1 MRIVRVDGRE
11 EDVGDPKIDEEP
23 EMGAGDGGVVGTSVD
38 VLTPLGRRDR
48 DPHRQG
54 VADPRALVWKMDAFP
69 SFAPSSSYE
78 LMRRL
83 LSQGSRRGARRARAP
98 LDPKLPAMRCGWM
111 DASHHR
117 CGITVRARRRAG
129 TTYEYRSTHCI
140 ESLEPHAAR
149 FSPVVEGPILSAIA
163 TAYRAVPLEELGHLV
178 EGLER
183 EKMRQ
188 LAGLQDRLAD
198 VEQRIRRM
206 VHANLETRDRLR
218 EALVLTMEHDLS
230 ERDALRAAL
239 MEARETQRST
249 GDPVLR
255 RRVLNA
261 LRSLAGRVQQLFAL
275 AAPVPGATR
284 RLVRLLTTTIALR
297 RIAPKL
303 TLAEITFPHG
313 VTTELLILTGPVWTT
328 QPQRLWAYT
337 QRQRGRER
345 KAIARELAAGRLK
358 SIGSREFTPDEVDSV
373 ALLHKYFEEVPA
385 LVSGPGETISALA
398 HRTGAEERELWHRV
412 MQGVL
417 GPARLDADGALVV
430 APGEACLE
438 QVFMEYARQQT
449 ARRAGWA
456 YDDTRAFEQQPLLS
470 TKQASVLKQM
480 LRRQAAAATYDL
492 VGRRYVNWQR
502 VTHEMERAGMPLTQS
517 SRQEAQ
523 NRAFADA
530 VLAAGF
536 PAAWIPCFHSARDL
550 VEHFRKQTQ
559 TLRGAMMLRS
569 ASERRLLVIPC
580 RAPRLSQHGRSTH
593 QLIYCPPE
601 VFSSV
606 DASVV
611 RSWMRGEHPIPEPP
625 GTRSSGG
632 GLAPSTRRARE

>member
-111 DASHHR
+111 DASYHR

-261 LRSLAGRVQQLFAL
+261 LRSLAGRVAQLFVL

-303 TLAEITFPHG
+303 ALAEITFPHG

-358 SIGSREFTPDEVDSV
+358 SIGSREFSPDEVDSV

-385 LVSGPGETISALA
+385 IVSGQGETISALA

-492 VGRRYVNWQR
+492 VGRRYLNWQR
-502 VTHEMERAGMPLTQS
+502 VTHEMDRAGVPLTQS

-530 VLAAGF
+530 VLVAGF

-611 RSWMRGEHPIPEPP
+611 KSWMRGEYPIPEPP
-625 GTRSSGG
+625 GTRSSGEG
-632 GLAPSTRRARE
+632 

>member
-11 EDVGDPKIDEEP
+11 EDLGDPKIDEEP
-23 EMGAGDGGVVGTSVD
+23 ETGAGDGGVVGTSVD

-48 DPHRQG
+48 DPHRHG

-83 LSQGSRRGARRARAP
+83 LSQGTRRGARRARAP
-98 LDPKLPAMRCGWM
+98 LDPKLPAMRCGWL

-129 TTYEYRSTHCI
+129 TTYEYRSTHCL

-149 FSPVVEGPILSAIA
+149 FAPVVEGPILSAIA

-183 EKMRQ
+183 EKIRQ
-188 LAGLQDRLAD
+188 LTGLQDKLAD
-198 VEQRIRRM
+198 VEQRIRLM

-218 EALVLTMEHDLS
+218 EALLLTMEHDLS
-230 ERDALRAAL
+230 EREALRAAL
-239 MEARETQRST
+239 MEAREAQMST

-261 LRSLAGRVQQLFAL
+261 LRSLAGRVEHLFVL

-303 TLAEITFPHG
+303 ALAEITFPHG

-337 QRQRGRER
+337 QRRCGRER
-345 KAIARELAAGRLK
+345 TAIARELAAGRLK
-358 SIGSREFTPDEVDSV
+358 IVGSREFTPDEVDSV
-373 ALLHKYFEEVPA
+373 ALLHKYFEEVPTIDA
-385 LVSGPGETISALA
+385 GQGETIRALA
-398 HRTGAEERELWHRV
+398 HHTGAGERELWHRV

-417 GPARLDADGALVV
+417 GPARVDGDGALVV
-430 APGEACLE
+430 APDESCLE
-438 QVFMEYARQQT
+438 KAFPDYARQQT

-456 YDDTRAFEQQPLLS
+456 CEDTRAAEQQPVLS
-470 TKQASVLKQM
+470 TSQTRVIERLI
-480 LRRQAAAATYDL
+480 RQRTPIVAYDL
-492 VGRRYVNWQR
+492 VGRRYLNWPTVAQ
-502 VTHEMERAGMPLTQS
+502 EMERAGVPVTQS

-523 NRAFADA
+523 DRAFANA

-536 PAAWIPCFHSARDL
+536 PATWIPHFHSARDL
-550 VEHFRKQTQ
+550 VEHFRKQTP
-559 TLRGAMMLRS
+559 TLRGPLMQRS
-569 ASERRLLVIPC
+569 ATDRRLLIIPC
-580 RAPRLSQHGRSTH
+580 RAPRLSRHGRATH

-606 DASVV
+606 DVSVV
-611 RSWMRGEHPIPEPP
+611 RSWMRGEYPIPESP
-625 GTRSSGG
+625 GTRSSEGSP
-632 GLAPSTRRARE
+632 APASRRARE